1 MLFLSQLKTLYQINL
16 VRIPTQALS
25 AVQLVENQV
34 ANVPGAQN
42 ISVDLIWINLEVSV
56 INFVVVVVV
65 IVILYIL
72 TYLIYIINCLVAVV
86 LFYSI

>member
-1 MLFLSQLKTLYQINL
+1 MSFLSQLKTLYQINL

-42 ISVDLIWINLEVSV
+42 ISVDLIWINLEVLV
-56 INFVVVVVV
+56 IILFVVVVVV
-65 IVILYIL
+65 VVIILYIVM
-72 TYLIYIINCLVAVV
+72 YLFQLVHCLVVIIYI
-86 LFYSI
+86 